1 MSQSK
6 TMRRLT
12 DLALPDTIV
21 VLDVGLHHPQAT
33 VTRILVPVPLVFV
46 PAKLC

>member
-1 MSQSK
+1 MSQSQ

-12 DLALPDTIV
+12 DLALPDSVI

-33 VTRILVPVPLVFV
+33 VTRILVTVPLVFV
-46 PAKLC
+46 PANLG